1 MLAIAMI
8 GQLSKKSVKRHPAP
22 RNKHQVQMSILAL
35 QMRRIRRIYAELETN
50 YAQALTLCQQ
60 PIQSNQDDES
70 I

>member
-1 MLAIAMI
+1 
-8 GQLSKKSVKRHPAP
+8 
-22 RNKHQVQMSILAL
+22 MSILAL